1 MTIGNITTSGYLRG
15 PATFTIDPSA
25 HGDDTGKVVIAGDLQ
40 VDGTT
45 TTINST
51 VVEIDDLATKVAADI
66 TTSSPL
72 TGAGLLMGTD
82 PNSPPALSSG
92 ALVEFIYAHTNTR
105 MELSSAMKI
114 TGGLE
119 DTVIDGGTF

>member
-1 MTIGNITTSGYLRG
+1 MSL
-15 PATFTIDPSA
+15 
-25 HGDDTGKVVIAGDLQ
+25 V
-40 VDGTT
+40 
-45 TTINST
+45 INST
-51 VVEIDDLATKVAADI
+51 
-66 TTSSPL
+66 L
-72 TGAGLLMGTD
+72 TGAGVLIGTD

-92 ALVEFIYAHTNTR
+92 ALVEFIYAHTGTR